1 MPWIIV
7 SANGEELDRRELTAP
22 VVIGRSPECDVVV
35 RDIMLSRQHCRLEPV
50 AGGGGHDWRVVD
62 LKSKNGTRVG
72 WQQVTEQVLKHDDHL
87 RMGRTRIV
95 YYTTPFEPAPD
106 RPARPDKIVRPADPH
121 EALSG
126 TVTDFVL
133 VEEDDHLPHREIH
146 HHAGDRPLPRPKPYD
161 PAKAAHGAPHSAP
174 HAHASAEPHPAP
186 DSPLDVLAATVGN
199 HGGGTAGAHIAG
211 PTRTVA
217 RALPRVPGKTIGRLP
232 RRPGGGETDLSL
244 QVTHD
249 HALPD
254 DGALTPPPFFHA
266 KPVAKAKASRKR
278 RLLVTIALTLAAAIG
293 TGIVV
298 VSLWLLMLA
307 PR

>member
-1 MPWIIV
+1 MAWIIV

-22 VVIGRSPECDVVV
+22 VVIGRSSECDIAV

-50 AGGGGHDWRVVD
+50 PGGHDWRVVD

-72 WQQVTEQVLKHDDHL
+72 WQQVTEHPLKHDDHL

-106 RPARPDKIVRPADPH
+106 RPSRPDRIVRPADPH

-126 TVTDFVL
+126 TVTDFVY
-133 VEEDDHLPHREIH
+133 VEEEDLPHRDLH
-146 HHAGDRPLPRPKPYD
+146 HHAGDRPLPQPKPYD
-161 PAKAAHGAPHSAP
+161 PAKAHDTDSHGESQPT
-174 HAHASAEPHPAP
+174 P

-199 HGGGTAGAHIAG
+199 TGGGTSGASA
-211 PTRTVA
+211 PVPPRTVA
-217 RALPRVPGKTIGRLP
+217 RALPRVPTRAGGRMP
-232 RRPGGGETDLSL
+232 RRPGAGETDLSL
-244 QVTHD
+244 QVTHEL
-249 HALPD
+249 ATTD

-266 KPVAKAKASRKR
+266 QPVKPKASRRR

-307 PR
+307 PH

>member
-1 MPWIIV
+1 MAWIIV

-35 RDIMLSRQHCRLEPV
+35 RDILLSRQHCRLEP
-50 AGGGGHDWRVVD
+50 AGGGGHEWRVVD

-72 WQQVTEQVLKHDDHL
+72 WQEVTEQPLKHDDHL

-126 TVTDFVL
+126 TVTDFVY
-133 VEEDDHLPHREIH
+133 VEEEDLPHRDLH
-146 HHAGDRPLPRPKPYD
+146 HHAGDRTLPQPRPYD
-161 PAKAAHGAPHSAP
+161 PAKGAP
-174 HAHASAEPHPAP
+174 AHAEAHHAP

-199 HGGGTAGAHIAG
+199 HGGGTSAASVAT

-217 RALPRVPGKTIGRLP
+217 RALPRVPAKAIGRLP
-232 RRPGGGETDLSL
+232 RRAGGGETDLSL
-244 QVTHD
+244 QVTHE
-249 HALPD
+249 HVLAVD
-254 DGALTPPPFFHA
+254 DALTPPPFLKPPPA
-266 KPVAKAKASRKR
+266 KRSRR
-278 RLLVTIALTLAAAIG
+278 RRMLVTIALTLAAAIG

-307 PR
+307 PH